1 MRKQKVSDYE
11 TSQKRRN
18 IVVGL
23 FVVVGLCAISYMIFK
38 FGDLPL
44 FVSEWKCFAVT
55 VQFPTAPGVQKN
67 TPVRFCGFQIGRV
80 TNVKPPKVMKD
91 LKTGQ
96 FYHQTIVVLSIG
108 KEYSNIPDD
117 VEVKL
122 MTRGLASSYVELK
135 EQPYDVNK
143 RQRDFLAAGSV
154 LQGSTGMTSEFFPEE
169 SQKKLEELVDGLR
182 TLIDNA
188 NEIIGDPNNKEN
200 FKKILANLSL
210 ATNQAT
216 KTLEEF
222 QKFSA
227 AGTTTLKNA
236 DASVEKIVTAMIDTS
251 EELSKTVVELRL
263 VLEKVNRGRGT
274 AARLINDG
282 RFYEGLLENTEQM
295 QVLLQE
301 LRSFVAESRDK
312 GLPIKLK

>member
-1 MRKQKVSDYE
+1 MSDYE

-23 FVVVGLCAISYMIFK
+23 FVIVGLCAIFYMIFK

-44 FVSEWKCFAVT
+44 FVSEWESFAVT

-96 FYHQTIVVLSIG
+96 FYHQTIVVLSIN

-122 MTRGLASSYVELK
+122 MTRGLGSSYIELK
-135 EQPYDVNK
+135 EQSYDLSK
-143 RQRDFLAAGSV
+143 AQRDFLLAGSV

-188 NEIIGDPNNKEN
+188 NEIVGDPNNKEN
-200 FKKILANLSL
+200 FKTILANLSD

-216 KTLEEF
+216 KTLKEF

-227 AGTTTLKNA
+227 AGTETLKNA
-236 DASVEKIVTAMIDTS
+236 DAKAEKIVTAMIDTS

-295 QVLLQE
+295 QLLLEE

>member
-1 MRKQKVSDYE
+1 VSDYE

>member
-1 MRKQKVSDYE
+1 MSDYE

-23 FVVVGLCAISYMIFK
+23 FVIVGLCAISYMIFK

-44 FVSEWKCFAVT
+44 FVSEWESFAVT

-227 AGTTTLKNA
+227 AGTITLKNA
-236 DASVEKIVTAMIDTS
+236 DANAEKIVTAMIDTS

-263 VLEKVNRGRGT
+263 VLEKVNRGQGT
-274 AARLINDG
+274 AARLVNDG
-282 RFYEGLLENTEQM
+282 RFYENLLENTEQM
-295 QVLLQE
+295 QLLLQE
-301 LRSFVAESRDK
+301 LRSFVAESRDN

>member
-23 FVVVGLCAISYMIFK
+23 FVIVGLCAISYMIFK

-44 FVSEWKCFAVT
+44 FVSEWESFAVT

-227 AGTTTLKNA
+227 AGTITLKNA
-236 DASVEKIVTAMIDTS
+236 DANAEKIVTAMIDTS

-263 VLEKVNRGRGT
+263 VLEKVNRGQGT
-274 AARLINDG
+274 AARLVNDG
-282 RFYEGLLENTEQM
+282 RFYENLLENTEQM
-295 QVLLQE
+295 QLLLQE
-301 LRSFVAESRDK
+301 LRSFVAESRDN

>member
-1 MRKQKVSDYE
+1 
-11 TSQKRRN
+11 
-18 IVVGL
+18 
-23 FVVVGLCAISYMIFK
+23 MIFK